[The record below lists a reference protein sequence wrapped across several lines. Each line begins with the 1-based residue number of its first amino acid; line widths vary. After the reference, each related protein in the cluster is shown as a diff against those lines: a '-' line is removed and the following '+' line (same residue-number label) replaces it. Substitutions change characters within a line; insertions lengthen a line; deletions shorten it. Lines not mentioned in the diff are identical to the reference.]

1 MIQEM
6 YLGSWAGP
14 SLDRRRNSQELP
26 NLCTHSSNVVT
37 GFFPERKDV
46 AEGVAVWD
54 SAVCGENETKTKQEQ
69 KLTEKILA
77 VLSQQ
82 RERGWENFFRSIAC
96 LGLAFYRKRVAG
108 IF

>member
-6 YLGSWAGP
+6 YLGLWAGP

-54 SAVCGENETKTKQEQ
+54 SAVCGENETKTKTKQEQ
-69 KLTEKILA
+69 KQTEKTLA

-82 RERGWENFFRSIAC
+82 REWGWENFFRSTAC
-96 LGLAFYRKRVAG
+96 LGLAF
-108 IF
+108 